1 MKTKTKAQIAKD
13 FQRQIAK
20 LEAEQAKLYKQALR
34 TLKMPD
40 TAIAFDYFY
49 NDPQG
54 YNTFL
59 EGLK

>member
-1 MKTKTKAQIAKD
+1 MKTETKAQIAKR

-34 TLKMPD
+34 TLKIKD
-40 TAIAFDYFY
+40 TGYSWDYFY
-49 NDPQG
+49 NDQQG
-54 YNTFL
+54 CSSFL